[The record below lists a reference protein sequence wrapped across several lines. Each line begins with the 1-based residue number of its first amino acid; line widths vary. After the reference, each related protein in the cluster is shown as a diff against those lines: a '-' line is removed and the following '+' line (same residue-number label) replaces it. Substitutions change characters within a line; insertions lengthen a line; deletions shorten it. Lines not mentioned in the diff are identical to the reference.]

1 MVNLR
6 HMVVVVMTMCSM
18 VSSQDNPMAMA
29 VVSMVSGSR
38 QDNSAIM
45 GMVVMVKWSGHDI
58 VPSRSW

>member
-18 VSSQDNPMAMA
+18 VSNRDNTMAM
-29 VVSMVSGSR
+29 VGGSR